1 MRYWSPPK
9 WSTVTRAEAEPWR
22 LWHRDAVCS
31 GHNLGRMTRKH
42 KYFHILKFSQNS
54 SDQHTASD
62 ARSVNGTRKQH
73 FGKLQHNLATGGERG
88 WGHRLF
94 AKLCPLQF
102 PKINKSMYY
111 LTKMRG
117 SARACARCKLFDIPR
132 LLKVHQMSGY
142 LSHLTPHCRYHLIGC
157 LFLLLLLLL
166 SYLKFSLYCPDSI
179 FGPEGKSPMIAT
191 DKDRNKYR

>member
-1 MRYWSPPK
+1 MVRYWSPPK

-22 LWHRDAVCS
+22 LWHRDAVCR

-42 KYFHILKFSQNS
+42 KYFHILKFSWNS

-94 AKLCPLQF
+94 AKLFPLQF
-102 PKINKSMYY
+102 PKINKSIYY

-117 SARACARCKLFDIPR
+117 SARACARCKLFDIPS
-132 LLKVHQMSGY
+132 LTWY
-142 LSHLTPHCRYHLIGC
+142 LRCRYHLIGC